1 MAMGWIL
8 YGDANICI
16 YTVLVGGILPSSTL
30 SHCGL
35 EWGGGVRDVWSKRDM
50 LSSNLNMI
58 SSIIHLIIS
67 SWFSS
72 LRILS
77 LASNRLEGS
86 IDVKELDSLSNLE
99 ELDMSFNEIEN
110 LLVPKDYISL
120 KNLHYLHLSGL
131 RIRDG
136 STVLHSMGSFPSL
149 ETLSLQSNNFKETV
163 TLTQGILNFKNLE
176 YFNMDF
182 CTAFS
187 NSFLQMSESMASLKY
202 LSLSNSYLNGTILDQ
217 GLCELVYLQ
226 EVNIDRNNLSG
237 SLPWCLANL
246 TYLRLLDVSFNQL
259 TENISSSPLMNL
271 TYIEELWLSNNHF
284 QISISLEPF
293 FNHSKLKFFDG
304 DIYAEIETSHSS
316 LTPKFQLTSISLF
329 GHGDSGIFPKFLYHQ
344 HDLEVLDVSNNKL
357 QGHIPIEIGEVLP
370 NLVVLNIATNA
381 FNGSIPSSF
390 RNTWPWGCF
399 YLEYLVLSNNSL
411 QGQLFSKEFN
421 LTKLKRLNLDGNHFI
436 GEIPKTLSNCSAL
449 QGLYISDNNISGNI
463 PTRLGNLSFLDAIM
477 MPNNH
482 LEGPIPSAF
491 CQLRHLEILDLSR
504 NNISG
509 SLPSCSSP
517 FNIRRVHLS
526 KNMLQRPLLGGT
538 ICSSPFLITLD
549 LSYNCLNSS
558 ILDWMN
564 RLPQLRYLILAN
576 NGLEGEIPL
585 QIGELSRIHTL
596 NLSHNNLTGE
606 SPVTF
611 SHMKQVESLDLSYNN
626 LNGKIPP
633 RLIELNALAVF
644 SVAFNNLS
652 GKTPDRVAQFG
663 TFEED
668 SYEGN
673 PFLCGQ
679 PLLKSCNEN
688 GPSLAVTPESSI
700 SNEED
705 DCLINMDSFYI
716 TFTVSYVIVI
726 LAILGVLWVN
736 PY

>member
-1 MAMGWIL
+1 MNFCEFNG
-8 YGDANICI
+8 
-16 YTVLVGGILPSSTL
+16 VLP
-30 SHCGL
+30 
-35 EWGGGVRDVWSKRDM
+35 RDR
-50 LSSNLNMI
+50 
-58 SSIIHLIIS
+58 
-67 SWFSS
+67 
-72 LRILS
+72 
-77 LASNRLEGS
+77 
-86 IDVKELDSLSNLE
+86 
-99 ELDMSFNEIEN
+99 
-110 LLVPKDYISL
+110 
-120 KNLHYLHLSGL
+120 
-131 RIRDG
+131 
-136 STVLHSMGSFPSL
+136 
-149 ETLSLQSNNFKETV
+149 
-163 TLTQGILNFKNLE
+163 GILNFKNLE

-217 GLCELVYLQ
+217 GL
-226 EVNIDRNNLSG
+226 
-237 SLPWCLANL
+237 
-246 TYLRLLDVSFNQL
+246 
-259 TENISSSPLMNL
+259 
-271 TYIEELWLSNNHF
+271 
-284 QISISLEPF
+284 
-293 FNHSKLKFFDG
+293 
-304 DIYAEIETSHSS
+304 
-316 LTPKFQLTSISLF
+316 
-329 GHGDSGIFPKFLYHQ
+329 
-344 HDLEVLDVSNNKL
+344 
-357 QGHIPIEIGEVLP
+357 
-370 NLVVLNIATNA
+370 
-381 FNGSIPSSF
+381 
-390 RNTWPWGCF
+390 
-399 YLEYLVLSNNSL
+399 
-411 QGQLFSKEFN
+411 
-421 LTKLKRLNLDGNHFI
+421 
-436 GEIPKTLSNCSAL
+436 
-449 QGLYISDNNISGNI
+449 YISDNNISGNI
-463 PTRLGNLSFLDAIM
+463 PTRLGNLSFLDTIM
-477 MPNNH
+477 MPSNR

-526 KNMLQRPLLGGT
+526 KNMLQGPLLG
-538 ICSSPFLITLD
+538 
-549 LSYNCLNSS
+549 
-558 ILDWMN
+558 DWMN

-688 GPSLAVTPESSI
+688 GP
-700 SNEED
+700 
-705 DCLINMDSFYI
+705 
-716 TFTVSYVIVI
+716 
-726 LAILGVLWVN
+726 
-736 PY
+736 